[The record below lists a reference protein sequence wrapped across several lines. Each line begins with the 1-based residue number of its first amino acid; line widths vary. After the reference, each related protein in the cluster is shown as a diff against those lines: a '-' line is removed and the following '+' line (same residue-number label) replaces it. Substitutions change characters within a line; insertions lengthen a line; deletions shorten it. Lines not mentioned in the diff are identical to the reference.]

1 MGTKLPKE
9 FAAALFSCIAALSC
23 VSAKAQEG
31 EGANAP
37 AAPAPVVSLGP
48 VEVEGTVSRLGTKV
62 RRAPA
67 RQRAPRVRP
76 TPTRASAPPA
86 PSPRPVAA
94 APATGE
100 TGGGAAVA
108 VPSGIVTGTIITGAS
123 TTVIT
128 ANDIARSP
136 GHSLQDIL
144 SREPGVQ
151 VTNLFGGV
159 NGARSQIDLRGFG
172 ATAASNTLILI
183 NGRRI
188 TDLDLVGFDLASIP
202 RESIDHIEITRG
214 NSGVVLYGDGAVGG
228 VVNIVTKTGVALPT
242 KARFDYTFGSFK
254 YREGNASVTGSNGP
268 WSASIYS
275 NAINSDGYRVN
286 NFYRQLNG
294 VGDFRYTTEEGSAYL
309 NLSADS
315 SHLGL
320 PGARRVDPSLGINQ
334 LVTDRQGATTPF
346 DWAEKKGRNATL
358 GVTRLLAPGIE
369 LIVDGGVRQ
378 KQELAAFFFATP
390 TLATLDPRAAVDTTL
405 TTSSVTPRVKIDAAI
420 AGMPWKALGGFDW
433 YRRRIPFRPSV
444 VSRRDPDSHV
454 RPDTDDVCRLLAA
467 DSVGAAEHRYG
478 YWRPHPGPHHL
489 RARPVRRERAG
500 RPVVLS
506 AVRVLSQWMSRHFRS
521 ISSENNRAY
530 HLGFEHRFSPAFAVF
545 GRMAQSF
552 RVPNVDERVGTAPI
566 LGSDPATFN
575 LRTQKS
581 HDYETGVRVRVGG
594 FEGQWSIYDMYL
606 VDEIMFRFA
615 PNFVAN
621 NINLDRTRRYGQEAI
636 AGLWVNDRVR
646 LKGGLAYTRAVFR
659 EGPYAGNDV
668 PLVSRWTGSVG
679 LAWDIFP
686 KWLSFDGVVRY
697 IGARRM
703 DNDQRNL
710 QPLIPA
716 HTLVDVG
723 IGGEID
729 RYYLVGQGP
738 ELFNA
743 DYFDYAIASPFPDG
757 PVASSDTYNAYP
769 QPGRTFLAKAG
780 AVF

>member
-1 MGTKLPKE
+1 MGSKLPKE
-9 FAAALFSCIAALSC
+9 VGAALFSCIAALSC

-37 AAPAPVVSLGP
+37 AAHAPVVSLGP

-76 TPTRASAPPA
+76 TPTRSSAPPA
-86 PSPRPVAA
+86 PSPRPVVA

-100 TGGGAAVA
+100 TGGGAEVA
-108 VPSGIVTGTIITGAS
+108 VPSGIVTGTIVTGAS

-228 VVNIVTKTGVALPT
+228 VVNIVTKTGVALPA
-242 KARFDYTFGSFK
+242 KARSDYTFGSFK

-433 YRRRIPFRPSV
+433 YRAVYHSDRPLFLGATPIHMYDLAQTTFAAYWQQTVSVQPNTDLGIGGRIQGHTIYARDRFDVNAPGGQSCFPPFGCFPN
-444 VSRRDPDSHV
+444 
-454 RPDTDDVCRLLAA
+454 DVEALPF
-467 DSVGAAEHRYG
+467 DQH
-478 YWRPHPGPHHL
+478 
-489 RARPVRRERAG
+489 
-500 RPVVLS
+500 
-506 AVRVLSQWMSRHFRS
+506 
-521 ISSENNRAY
+521 ENNRAY

-566 LGSDPATFN
+566 LGSDLATFN

-581 HDYETGVRVRVGG
+581 HDYETGVRVRVGR

-615 PNFVAN
+615 PNFIAN
-621 NINLDRTRRYGQEAI
+621 NINLDPTRRYGQEAI

-659 EGPYAGNDV
+659 EGPFAGNDV

-679 LAWDIFP
+679 LAWDICP

-710 QPLIPA
+710 QPLVPA
-716 HTLVDVG
+716 HALVDVG
-723 IGGEID
+723 LGGEID
-729 RYYLVGQGP
+729 RFFWSVKVQN
-738 ELFNA
+738 LFNA

-757 PVASSDTYNAYP
+757 PGSKLGTYNAYP